1 MSYDSD
7 LSFNYLG
14 PTKVVFGAGL
24 VSELPMEIAELGKK
38 AVLVTDEGIIKAGL
52 IDIVKEKMG
61 DKLAGIFS
69 DVPQD
74 TGMDVVDK
82 GAEYAKSVGA
92 DVVVSVGGGSAIDTG
107 KGMCIVMKE
116 EESMRS
122 FQGMQV
128 LTRPQTP
135 HIVVPTTA
143 GTGSEVTAGMV
154 ILDREQ
160 GQKIIMFENYNIPRV
175 AILDPVMTEKLPPN
189 LTASTGMDALT
200 HAVESYVSVQRNPIS
215 DAVALHGVRLVSR
228 HLAAAVKNGS
238 DLVARGQMQ
247 VAALLSGWAFSNA
260 LLGLV
265 HAMAHSIGAVKGVPH
280 GLANGILLPHVMRFN
295 TEEVPELLADIA
307 EAMGVDTRD
316 KAPKDAAEAGVGRLE
331 ELMDEIGH
339 PRKLSE
345 VGVTEED
352 IKVSAELAMSDGSIV
367 YNPRMIFDQEEVLS
381 VFKDAF

>member
-1 MSYDSD
+1 MSYDRD

-14 PTKVVFGAGL
+14 PTKVVFGVGL
-24 VSELPMEIAELGKK
+24 VSELPMEISELGKK

-52 IDIVKEKMG
+52 VDIVKEKIG
-61 DKLAGIFS
+61 DKLAGIYS
-69 DVPQD
+69 DIPQD
-74 TGMDVVDK
+74 TGMDVIDR

-92 DVVVSVGGGSAIDTG
+92 DVVVSLGGGSVIDTG

-116 EESMRS
+116 GENMRS

-135 HIVVPTTA
+135 HIVIPTTA

-160 GQKIIMFENYNIPRV
+160 GQKIIMFENFNIPRV

-215 DAVALHGVRLVSR
+215 DSVALHGVRLISKY
-228 HLAAAVKNGS
+228 LATAVNDGS
-238 DLVARGQMQ
+238 DLTARGQMQ

-265 HAMAHSIGAVKGVPH
+265 HAMAHSIGAVKGIPH
-280 GLANGILLPHVMRFN
+280 GLANGIILPHVMRFN
-295 TEEVPELLADIA
+295 TEEVPELLSDIA
-307 EAMGVDTRD
+307 EAMGVQIKSLD
-316 KAPKDAAEAGVGRLE
+316 PKEAAEAGVKKIE
-331 ELMDEIGH
+331 KLMDEIGH
-339 PRKLSE
+339 PSRLRD
-345 VGVTEED
+345 VGATEED
-352 IKVSAELAMSDGSIV
+352 INVSAELAMSDGSIV

-381 VFKDAF
+381 VFKDAY

>member
-1 MSYDSD
+1 MSYDKD

-14 PTKVVFGAGL
+14 TTKVVFGVGL
-24 VSELPMEIAELGKK
+24 VSELPMEISELGKK

-52 IDIVKEKMG
+52 VDIVKEKIG
-61 DKLAGIFS
+61 DKLAGIYS

-74 TGMDVVDK
+74 TGMDVVDR

-92 DVVVSVGGGSAIDTG
+92 DVVVSLGGGSVIDTG
-107 KGMCIVMKE
+107 KGMCIVMRE
-116 EESMRS
+116 GESMRS

-160 GQKIIMFENYNIPRV
+160 GQKIIMFENFNIPRV
-175 AILDPVMTEKLPPN
+175 AILDPVMTKKLPSN

-215 DAVALHGVRLVSR
+215 DSVALHGVRLISKY
-228 HLAAAVKNGS
+228 LATAVKEGS
-238 DLVARGQMQ
+238 DMVARGQMQ
-247 VAALLSGWAFSNA
+247 IAALLSGWAFSNS

-280 GLANGILLPHVMRFN
+280 GLANGIILPHVMRFN
-295 TEEVPELLADIA
+295 AEEVPELLADIS
-307 EAMGVDTRD
+307 EAMGVQTKGID
-316 KAPKDAAEAGVGRLE
+316 PKEAAQAGIKKLE
-331 ELMDEIGH
+331 DLMDEIGH
-339 PRKLSE
+339 PRKLRD

-352 IKVSAELAMSDGSIV
+352 ITISAELAMSDGSIV
-367 YNPRMIFDQEEVLS
+367 YNPRMILDQEEVLA
-381 VFKDAF
+381 VFKEAY